1 MAEEIEARK
10 CRENVALCAKEGWDF
25 SPLGMEEP
33 GNFGEGL
40 KNLIQKCERRAVD
53 YPESIPMGENWASPD
68 FKTFWSQ
75 ALRVRMVKCTRA
87 RWAAVLAHK
96 LRV

>member
-1 MAEEIEARK
+1 MKGLRIL
-10 CRENVALCAKEGWDF
+10 EN
-25 SPLGMEEP
+25 S
-33 GNFGEGL
+33 
-40 KNLIQKCERRAVD
+40 IQKCERRAVD